1 MNCSKL
7 TIKISFYCITL
18 SFLLWCYFVIL
29 LCFVIILLLCLFCY
43 CYVTLSFVL
52 LCFVISTLWGYVPGA
67 KELYEVNTKTIFWS
81 SDVWS
86 GFYKQPW
93 LSTINILVNCRNIM
107 HFLWQFKCYIKQLW
121 TVMQLNGIT

>member
-7 TIKISFYCITL
+7 TIKISFYCIL
-18 SFLLWCYFVIL
+18 HCLFYYDVIL
-29 LCFVIILLLCLFCY
+29 LFCCFVIILLLCLFCY
-43 CYVTLSFVL
+43 CYATLSFV

-93 LSTINILVNCRNIM
+93 LSTINILVNCRDIM
-107 HFLWQFKCYIKQLW
+107 HFLWQLKCYIKQWW